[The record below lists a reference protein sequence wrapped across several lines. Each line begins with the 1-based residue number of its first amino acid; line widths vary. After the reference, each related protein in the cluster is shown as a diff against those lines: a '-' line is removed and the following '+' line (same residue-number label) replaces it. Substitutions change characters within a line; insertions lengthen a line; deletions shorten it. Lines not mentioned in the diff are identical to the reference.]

1 MMYSLNEIGIIPS
14 GIPTDINSRK
24 QVNPTDE
31 NGKYPIFVSPM
42 TSVINANN
50 YMKFYDAGVI
60 PVLPRNIKFD
70 KKTSQKYW
78 QSVSLQEFETMVN
91 SDEDYNGCHVLVDI
105 ANGHI
110 GKLYD
115 LSGKFKNKNP
125 ESILMIGNIANPEI
139 YKYSCYAGVDYVRC
153 GVGGGSVCSTS
164 IVTSCHSSL
173 QYIVEGI
180 TSIRKEFNS
189 MNINEL
195 KEKYPNFKLTK
206 IIADGGVN
214 TIGKA
219 MVCLAIGY
227 DYVMMGK
234 LFAQCEEA
242 CGEVIYTKEGKQRK
256 YYGMASEQGQIDI
269 SGGATKCPEGIQT
282 FVPVVTNLEGFMK
295 QFDAAIRST
304 MSYVGAHNLEEFRTN
319 TKYEYMTD
327 AEFRAF
333 YK

>member
-1 MMYSLNEIGIIPS
+1 MKLVE
-14 GIPTDINSRK
+14 INSIEK
-24 QVNPTDE
+24 INDTFNVNDITIDTE
-31 NGKYPIFVSPM
+31 HNF
-42 TSVINANN
+42 
-50 YMKFYDAGVI
+50 
-60 PVLPRNIKFD
+60 
-70 KKTSQKYW
+70 
-78 QSVSLQEFETMVN
+78 
-91 SDEDYNGCHVLVDI
+91 I
-105 ANGHI
+105 AN
-110 GKLYD
+110 
-115 LSGKFKNKNP
+115 
-125 ESILMIGNIANPEI
+125 
-139 YKYSCYAGVDYVRC
+139 DYV
-153 GVGGGSVCSTS
+153 VHNCSTS

-242 CGEVIYTKEGKQRK
+242 CGEVICTKEGKQRK

-282 FVPVVTNLEGFMK
+282 FVPVITNLEGFMK

-304 MSYVGAHNLEEFRTN
+304 MSYVGAHNLKELHN
-319 TKYEYMTD
+319 AHYEIMSE
-327 AEFRAF
+327 AEFKAY

>member
-1 MMYSLNEIGIIPS
+1 MYSLNEIGIIPS
-14 GIPTDINSRK
+14 GTPTDINSRK
-24 QVNPTDE
+24 QVNPKDE

-42 TSVINANN
+42 TSILNGNN
-50 YMKFYDAGVI
+50 YTKFDDAGVI

-70 KKTSQKYW
+70 KKLSKTYW
-78 QSVSLQEFETMVN
+78 QSVSLQEFEAMAN

-115 LSGKFKNKNP
+115 LSDKFKRIWPK
-125 ESILMIGNIANPEI
+125 SVLMIGNIANPEI

-164 IVTSCHSSL
+164 IVTSCHGSL

-180 TSIRKEFNS
+180 TSIRKSFNS

-195 KEKYPNFKLTK
+195 KEYYPNFKLAK

-242 CGEVIYTKEGKQRK
+242 CGEVIRTKNDGKQRK

-269 SGGATKCPEGIQT
+269 SGGANKCPEGIQT
-282 FVPVVTNLEGFMK
+282 FVPVTTTLEGFMK

-304 MSYVGAHNLEEFRTN
+304 MSYVGAHNLEELHHAH
-319 TKYEYMTD
+319 YEIMSE
-327 AEFRAF
+327 AEFKAY